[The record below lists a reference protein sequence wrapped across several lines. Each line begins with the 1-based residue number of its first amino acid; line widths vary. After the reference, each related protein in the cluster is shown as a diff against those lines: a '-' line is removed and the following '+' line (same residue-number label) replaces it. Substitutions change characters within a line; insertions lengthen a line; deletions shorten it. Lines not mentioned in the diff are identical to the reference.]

1 MTSPTKN
8 ILPRYIPSNRVGVR
22 GGFVLVFGGLLSAML
37 VGGLYLWARGET
49 GSFVTTALCDVL
61 FVVVF
66 AIVAYTLFRVARS
79 RAPRLNRIAAVAW
92 VALVL
97 LPWWW
102 IAIGGRL
109 AGVDAPSILQHY
121 AALAPTLL
129 FLALEASVLGL
140 LPVLLSGQVASE
152 PFSEKAG
159 QWAEKDFLLET
170 VWPDISADALLEHL
184 REDGPSALTTLE
196 PAAGRTAGTLASNWS
211 TLRIEGRGV
220 ESDPDARWLSLY
232 RVDSQRTDSG
242 SIKSTDIPLAE
253 SWPVSA
259 EDYDLLRTRAA
270 TPHDVDRET
279 GTAEAPTTRAPA
291 VAPATPPDAPTPA
304 ELEPA
309 VAALDAGNHA
319 AALSMALPH
328 CQHPDA
334 PVRNDAH
341 RLAALCLS
349 RLERWPEAFEHYYAL
364 FEHEPRAFNALQLAT
379 SSVMAGELLRGQA
392 WFEKADAL
400 NQAGRA
406 MAPVELRTGFLSALR
421 QAGEHEAC
429 LPHLEWMAGMYAA
442 LHATDS
448 HLLWMNRIP
457 PFQEYLDRSAA
468 ILRELMP
475 PTQCADWYERHAG
488 TLAPEWRALLDRH
501 VEGLA

>member
-1 MTSPTKN
+1 MTSPTKD
-8 ILPRYIPSNRVGVR
+8 ILPRYAPSNRVGGR
-22 GGFVLVFGGLLSAML
+22 GAFYLASGGLFSAML

-49 GSFVTTALCDVL
+49 GSFVTIALCDLL
-61 FVVVF
+61 FVMVF
-66 AIVAYTLFRVARS
+66 AIAAHTLFRIVRS
-79 RAPRLNRIAAVAW
+79 RAPRFNRIAAAAW
-92 VALVL
+92 VALAL
-97 LPWWW
+97 LPWWLV
-102 IAIGGRL
+102 AVHGRF
-109 AGVDAPSILQHY
+109 AGIEAPTALQHY
-121 AALAPTLL
+121 AVLVPTLL
-129 FLALEASVLGL
+129 FLALEACILGL
-140 LPVLLSGQVASE
+140 LPVLLSGQIASE

-159 QWAEKDFLLET
+159 QWAEKDFSLET
-170 VWPDISADALLEHL
+170 LWPDIGADALLEHL
-184 REDGPSALTTLE
+184 RNDGPSALATLE
-196 PAAGRTAGTLASNWS
+196 PAAGRTAGTLASSWS
-211 TLRIEGRGV
+211 TLKIEGRSV

-232 RVDSQRTDSG
+232 RVESQRTDSG

-259 EDYDLLRTRAA
+259 DDYNLLRTRAVAPDDTDA
-270 TPHDVDRET
+270 TNNVAARTPAT
-279 GTAEAPTTRAPA
+279 APA
-291 VAPATPPDAPTPA
+291 NPTDAPTPV

-319 AALSMALPH
+319 AALTMALPH

-392 WFEKADAL
+392 WFQKADEL
-400 NQAGRA
+400 NQADRT
-406 MAPVELRTGFLSALR
+406 MAPAELRTGFLSALR
-421 QAGEHEAC
+421 QAGEYEAC
-429 LPHLEWMAGMYAA
+429 LPHLEWMAGLYAS
-442 LHATDS
+442 LRTTDS

-457 PFQEYLDRSAA
+457 PFQEYLDRSAD

-475 PTQCADWYERHAG
+475 PAQCAEWYARHAG
-488 TLAPEWRALLDRH
+488 DLAPEWRALLDRH